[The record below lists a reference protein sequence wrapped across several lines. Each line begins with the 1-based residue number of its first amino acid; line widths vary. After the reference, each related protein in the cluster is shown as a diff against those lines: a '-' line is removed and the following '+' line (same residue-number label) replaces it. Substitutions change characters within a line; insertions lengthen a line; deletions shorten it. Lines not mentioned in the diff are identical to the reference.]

1 MKITNPFSK
10 AEITIDSNGNIEAWL
25 EAKIHAKV
33 VGKDLKDSWLIRSMH
48 EIVTAPY
55 LNIYPEDNKK
65 DK

>member
-33 VGKDLKDSWLIRSMH
+33 VGKDLNDSMLIRYVQN
-48 EIVTAPY
+48 IITAPY
-55 LNIYPEDNKK
+55 LSIYPEDSEK
-65 DK
+65 DE